1 MPEGVTYLSPRVSLL
16 YWALT
21 VCVVTLCEVH
31 CLGVCEDSS
40 EPSVSEL
47 EHICIHTSEADVCC
61 LLRRVPGGA
70 LIKPT
75 CQVGWWEIT
84 TRDHV
89 KSQ

>member
-40 EPSVSEL
+40 APSVSEL
-47 EHICIHTSEADVCC
+47 GHICIHTSEAGVCMFA
-61 LLRRVPGGA
+61 LPGSWGRA
-70 LIKPT
+70 NQTYLPSRM
-75 CQVGWWEIT
+75 VGNNN
-84 TRDHV
+84 
-89 KSQ
+89 